1 MVKEIHGFN
10 SKHHPGQCKG
20 KETFEKDLFN
30 ILSSLKY
37 RKSTGYLQEQM
48 KEDMSSIN
56 SSLDVFIFADKSSNI

>member
-20 KETFEKDLFN
+20 IETFEKDLFN